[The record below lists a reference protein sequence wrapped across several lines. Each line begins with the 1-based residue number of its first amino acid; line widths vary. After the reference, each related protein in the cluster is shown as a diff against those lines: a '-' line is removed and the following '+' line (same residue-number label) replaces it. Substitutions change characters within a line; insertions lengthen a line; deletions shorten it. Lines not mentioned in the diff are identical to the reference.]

1 MIVMEL
7 FNDDNTPSTP
17 SGADPFGEQGQGEQP
32 PDDPADELFTYGDQY
47 DPLDPDLQTGLRY
60 THSVNQPAPNDL
72 FEPMQVDYDPMRNAL
87 DMGEQRM
94 QEANLELNEQAR
106 ERFERA
112 KFRTL
117 WNIMGPETFNLISG
131 AGVDT
136 GTEEALRLQMDAED
150 VANQIEQE
158 TTQQEAEQEV
168 QNAYERAQLL
178 MQERQQ
184 NEQAERESRINEY
197 EAEQQRRQNIAGAAS
212 SAFSTQAQRDA
223 AQQQAQAER
232 RQAAADRRN
241 EAAIA
246 AQDRQLEYM
255 NMERDL
261 LSDLGDDPQVL
272 PMLGRV
278 RQAQMP
284 NASADQIQASLGR
297 DYLAA
302 MLSNPDRMAPRGA
315 GGSGEDAGPWSAVA
329 QSQGAL
335 TQAHSL
341 LNSMGDNEALLW
353 GDSRD
358 DEYTAQGNR
367 RSYTEDVRNLV
378 PYVKDQL
385 NNEINAVQRANR
397 DRDSV
402 PPEVLSDI
410 QRAQQAIDALDEI
423 EVQSLEDA
431 DRVKDVIEPLVR
443 DSFLGS
449 DPVPQVEGVG
459 GRVQDIVIGTH
470 HAIRSVDDPAIPAVA
485 AYAGVPEEEIIR
497 GYAALQ
503 NGGVGALSEHA
514 QGVNQRQNAGQESQ
528 PDINQRVDR
537 LVGGREVEQQQ
548 SAFDAIEESGFDGT
562 VKTMTPMEYAEL
574 SRSEREQLQAQ
585 IQRGETAVVI
595 DRGQGEPPVSDLV
608 SDMQGIRQL
617 NDLARDAR
625 SDARSD
631 RAAENR
637 AAIWQSVKD
646 VASAPFDF
654 DDPTDTPENRATR
667 AVHRALR
674 MNGLDPN
681 ELNLSE
687 RNPDEIVIE
696 EGVSGPEVRI
706 FNGPYVEARIP
717 TDSAEDAEAL
727 RSAIQRMR

>member
-1 MIVMEL
+1 
-7 FNDDNTPSTP
+7 
-17 SGADPFGEQGQGEQP
+17 
-32 PDDPADELFTYGDQY
+32 
-47 DPLDPDLQTGLRY
+47 
-60 THSVNQPAPNDL
+60 
-72 FEPMQVDYDPMRNAL
+72 MRFAS
-87 DMGEQRM
+87 
-94 QEANLELNEQAR
+94 ASAS
-106 ERFERA
+106 
-112 KFRTL
+112 
-117 WNIMGPETFNLISG
+117 ISG

-136 GTEEALRLQMDAED
+136 GTEEALRLQMDAEAD
-150 VANQIEQE
+150 ANRIDQQ
-158 TTQQEAEQEV
+158 TTQQEAEQDV
-168 QNAYERAQLL
+168 MNAQERARLL

-184 NEQAERESRINEY
+184 NEEAERESRINEY

-212 SAFSTQAQRDA
+212 SAFSTQAQRE
-223 AQQQAQAER
+223 QARRQAEAER
-232 RQAAADRRN
+232 RQAAADRRS

-246 AQDRQLEYM
+246 AQDRMMEYM
-255 NMERDL
+255 QMERDL

-284 NASADQIQASLGR
+284 NATADQIQASLGR

-302 MLSNPDRMAPRGA
+302 TLSNPDRMARRGA
-315 GGSGEDAGPWSAVA
+315 GGSGSDDDAGPWSAVA

-335 TQAHSL
+335 TQAYSL

-358 DEYTAQGNR
+358 DAYTAQGNR

-378 PYVKDQL
+378 PYVQDQL
-385 NNEINAVQRANR
+385 NHEINAVQRANR

-423 EVQSLEDA
+423 DVQTLEDA
-431 DRVKDVIEPLVR
+431 DRVKQVIEPLVR

-449 DPVPQVEGVG
+449 APVPQVEGVG

-514 QGVNQRQNAGQESQ
+514 QGVNQRQSTGQDAGPSDQ

-537 LVGGREVEQQQ
+537 LVGGRDVEQQQ
-548 SAFDAIEESGFDGT
+548 SAFDAIEQSGFDGT
-562 VKTMTPMEYAEL
+562 VKTMTPMEYAGL
-574 SRSEREQLQAQ
+574 PRSERSQLQAQ
-585 IQRGETAVVI
+585 IQRGDTVVVV
-595 DRGQGEPPVSDLV
+595 DRGQGEPPISDLV
-608 SDMQGIRQL
+608 SNMQDIRQL

-625 SDARSD
+625 ADARSD
-631 RAAENR
+631 RAAESR
-637 AAIWQSVKD
+637 AAIWQGVKD

-654 DDPTDTPENRATR
+654 PDPTDTPENRATR
-667 AVHRALR
+667 AVHGALR
-674 MNGLDPN
+674 MNGIDPN

-687 RNPDEIVIE
+687 RAPDEIVIE
-696 EGVSGPEVRI
+696 DGVRGAEVYI
-706 FNGPYVEARIP
+706 YDGPYVQARIP
-717 TDSAEDAEAL
+717 TDNAEDAEAL
-727 RSAIQRMR
+727 RQAIRLMR